1 MHGIFTFLTSH
12 AEIFSNM
19 IFLIMGLS
27 TIYYVVVTFV
37 FEVTAFFYSFNE
49 RQKRIVNS
57 DSNSNDLDSF
67 ITFSNFLTLLTFIYI
82 IL

>member
-1 MHGIFTFLTSH
+1 MHGIFTFLLSH
-12 AEIFSNM
+12 ADVFANM
-19 IFLIMGLS
+19 LFLFMGLS
-27 TIYYVVVTFV
+27 SIYYIVVIFV

-49 RQKRIVNS
+49 RQKRLVNS
-57 DSNSNDLDSF
+57 DNNSNDLDSF